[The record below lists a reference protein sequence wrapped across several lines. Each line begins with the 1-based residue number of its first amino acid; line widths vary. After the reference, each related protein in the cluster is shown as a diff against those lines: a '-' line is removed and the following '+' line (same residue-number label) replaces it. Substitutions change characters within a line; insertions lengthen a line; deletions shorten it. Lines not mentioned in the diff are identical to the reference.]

1 MNSITERRV
10 IHQVK
15 IHPKISAPKIAA
27 STSNTLGR
35 SVSAETSPDL
45 NVIENL
51 WSHLERA
58 VQKHQITSKERL
70 KSVLQEEWMA
80 IAPETTKHLV
90 ESMPR
95 RLEAVI
101 SAKVQN
107 SVQQIATSKNLKVF
121 SEDDRTSL
129 KEINNFL
136 RNSINVILSDFLSQT
151 DSSKCA
157 RDLLYVFENLKSGEW
172 AIKMLDSY
180 GKPESGVLNGNIKWL
195 GEYKEC
201 LDVRAPPK
209 PYENVGGFQGK
220 YCTLQIPVKLK
231 NVSLPLN
238 MGVCLPDSCNPSG
251 PIFGLSQDIN
261 VTNYLPSYNENV
273 DSLFNGTTLTC
284 QSTSSRKL
292 TTGAIVVICLISMFA
307 FLSVI
312 GSLITAYE
320 HYMKRTIERDLTF
333 GGNAYDKISVNSDLE
348 RLTCRGSDDDLI
360 IRIAEPNVL
369 PGWLEGCKP
378 FFNCF
383 CIFTNGEKIMN
394 TASTEGQLPCLHGI
408 RFLSMSWVILCHGYG
423 FAFSA
428 IRNPAETINFIDNWT
443 FQLILNGFYSV
454 DSFFVLS
461 GFLVAYLFFQ
471 QAAKTDG
478 KISWLYFYIHRF
490 IRLTPVYM
498 MVMGFY
504 ATLIAYLG
512 SGPIWAFKDTDPN
525 CQAHWWWNLL
535 YINNFQP
542 AMDQCMA
549 WSWYL
554 ANDMQFYV
562 ISPLFLATLFRW
574 PKIGYSMIA
583 LFLSI
588 AFISN
593 FVLTYEYNLFTGLG
607 NIIELADNIADF
619 MPRWMDF
626 FDKLY
631 VKPYTR
637 ISPYLVG
644 IIVAYY
650 LFRRKQSNARKLNL
664 ITLTI
669 GWIAASSMTL
679 ACIFGLYHHK
689 QTIIEASFYNALNR
703 TCFACGLAWVM
714 FVCIIGQ
721 GGSIVFVSV
730 QTKYS

>member
-1 MNSITERRV
+1 MFLRSSKLIILFLINICCVVRV
-10 IHQVK
+10 FSQIAVYTNTHQSYDFVK
-15 IHPKISAPKIAA
+15 
-27 STSNTLGR
+27 L
-35 SVSAETSPDL
+35 
-45 NVIENL
+45 
-51 WSHLERA
+51 
-58 VQKHQITSKERL
+58 
-70 KSVLQEEWMA
+70 
-80 IAPETTKHLV
+80 
-90 ESMPR
+90 
-95 RLEAVI
+95 
-101 SAKVQN
+101 VQN
-107 SVQQIATSKNLKVF
+107 SVQQIATSKSLKVF

-136 RNSINVILSDFLSQT
+136 RNSINVILGDFLSQT

-157 RDLLYVFENLKSGEW
+157 RDLFYVFENLKSGEW

-201 LDVRAPPK
+201 LD
-209 PYENVGGFQGK
+209 
-220 YCTLQIPVKLK
+220 IPVKLK

-261 VTNYLPSYNENV
+261 VTNYLPSYNEDV

-284 QSTSSRKL
+284 QSTSPRKL

-307 FLSVI
+307 FLS
-312 GSLITAYE
+312 
-320 HYMKRTIERDLTF
+320 R
-333 GGNAYDKISVNSDLE
+333 
-348 RLTCRGSDDDLI
+348 SDDDLV

-369 PGWLEGCKP
+369 PAWLEGCKP

-383 CIFTNGEKIMN
+383 CIFTNGEKILN
-394 TASTEGQLPCLHGI
+394 TASSEGQLPCLHGI

-423 FAFSA
+423 FAFNS
-428 IRNPAETINFIDNWT
+428 IRNPAEAINFIDNWT

-478 KISWLYFYIHRF
+478 KISWIYFYIHRF

-525 CQAHWWWNLL
+525 CQTHWWWNLL

-542 AMDQCMA
+542 AVDQCMA

-562 ISPLFLATLFRW
+562 ISPLFLVTLFRW

-619 MPRWMDF
+619 MPRWMGF

-631 VKPYTR
+631 IKPYTR
-637 ISPYLVG
+637 MSPYLVG

-650 LFRRKQSNARKLNL
+650 LFRRKQSNAGKLNL
-664 ITLTI
+664 ITLTV

-721 GGSIVFVSV
+721 GDIVNAILSWKVWIPLSRLTFCAYLVHPIVEFVYYNSV
-730 QTKYS
+730 KRLFEFSHITVIMLYIGFLMISYAAALMTSLLFESPVIRTGRLIRNKFTSKNVL